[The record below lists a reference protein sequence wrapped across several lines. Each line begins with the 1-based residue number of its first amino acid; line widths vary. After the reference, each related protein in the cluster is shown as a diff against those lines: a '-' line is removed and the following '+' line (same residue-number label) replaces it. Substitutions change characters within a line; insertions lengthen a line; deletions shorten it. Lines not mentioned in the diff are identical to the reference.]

1 MTHNTISGANSS
13 PLWGEIGSG
22 AGLRT
27 IAHMDMDCFFVSVS
41 RLINPKLIGMPVIV
55 GGGERGVVAACS
67 YETRTFGVHSAM
79 PIKTAKRLCPEA
91 IIIHGDYDE
100 YSKRSDEVT
109 EIIKGEVPCFE
120 RSSIDEFYMDLS
132 GMDKFFGCFKHA
144 VELRQKIIKETGLPI
159 SLGMSSNKTVSKVAT
174 DEAKPNNQLNIDY
187 GEEKSFLGPLSV
199 KKIPMIGEKTYHIL
213 RNMGIEKVFT
223 LQQMPMELLQNVLGE
238 NGISI
243 WKKANGI
250 DNSLVE
256 PYTEQK
262 SMSQEETFENDTID
276 IEKLKNILIAMCE
289 KLCFR
294 LRTQNKLTG
303 CVTVKIRYSNFDTHN
318 MQCRI
323 PYTSSDHTIIA
334 RVKELFEKLYNRRML
349 IRLVG
354 VKFSHL
360 VGGGHQV
367 NMFEDNLHV
376 LNLYYAMDRLRLKY
390 GEDKIQR
397 AAALQFSLRGF
408 NPFNGI
414 SSSPAASHEAD
425 DTHIVPSIKSLNTL
439 INLKNN
445 HEMKTENVNQKNGS
459 GIYEYLLIISPPDH
473 VKNEIMEIKKE
484 FDKKYNHV
492 QATKSKPH
500 NTLINFGFNTA
511 FEESL
516 VSKIDEV
523 VKFHSTFDTMLKGF
537 NHFKTHTIYI
547 NVEPEAPIV
556 NLVRSLHSTLNLP
569 SSQSFFAWKPHVTIA
584 KGLNE
589 NKFNQAIPEFKSK
602 NFKASF
608 LTTSILLM
616 KRERAFAK
624 YEIVKEFSLAN

>member
-1 MTHNTISGANSS
+1 MISPSLINHRS
-13 PLWGEIGSG
+13 IV
-22 AGLRT
+22 
-27 IAHMDMDCFFVSVS
+27 HMDMDCFFVSVS
-41 RLINPKLIGMPVIV
+41 RLINPKLIGKPVIV

-109 EIIKGEVPCFE
+109 QIIKEDVPLYE
-120 RSSIDEFYMDLS
+120 RSSIDEFYIDLS
-132 GMDKFFGCFKHA
+132 GMDKFFGCYKHA
-144 VELRQKIIKETGLPI
+144 MELRQKIIKETGLPI

-174 DEAKPNNQLNIDY
+174 DEAKPNNHRKVDY
-187 GEEKSFLGPLSV
+187 GDEKSFLAPLCV
-199 KKIPMIGEKTYHIL
+199 NKIPMIGEKTYHML
-213 RNMGIEKVFT
+213 RTMGVEKVYT
-223 LQQMPMELLQNVLGE
+223 LQEMPMELLQNVLGE

-250 DNSLVE
+250 DNTPIE

-276 IEKLKNILIAMCE
+276 VEKLKNILIAMSE

-334 RVKELFEKLYNRRML
+334 RVKELFNKLYNRRML

-360 VGGGHQV
+360 VGGAHQV
-367 NMFEDNLHV
+367 NMFDDNV
-376 LNLYYAMDRLRLKY
+376 QILNLYNTMDKLRLRY

-397 AAALQFSLRGF
+397 AAALHFSLRGF

-414 SSSPAASHEAD
+414 SSSPAAAQDAD
-425 DTHIVPSIKSLNTL
+425 DSHIVPSIKSLNTL
-439 INLKNN
+439 INLKNQSN
-445 HEMKTENVNQKNGS
+445 MKTKNVNQINTGQM
-459 GIYEYLLIISPPDH
+459 YECLLLISPPSE
-473 VKNEIMEIKKE
+473 VKNEIMAIKNE
-484 FDKKYNHV
+484 FYKKHNHV
-492 QATKSKPH
+492 QAIKSKPH

-511 FEESL
+511 FEEEL
-516 VSKIDEV
+516 VHKIDGV
-523 VKFHSTFDTMLKGF
+523 VKFHSSFDARLNGF

-547 NVEPEAPIV
+547 NMETEAPIV
-556 NLVRSLHSTLNLP
+556 NLVRSLHSTLSLP
-569 SSQSFFAWKPHVTIA
+569 SSQSFFAWKPHITIA
-584 KGLNE
+584 KGLDE
-589 NKFNQAIPEFKSK
+589 NTFNKAMPEFETRK
-602 NFKASF
+602 FEASF
-608 LTTSILLM
+608 ITDKIILM
-616 KRERAFAK
+616 KRDSRFAK
-624 YEIVKEFSLAN
+624 YEIVKEFYLAGS